1 MVSTYC
7 GPDMTVYSSVI
18 ALAIT
23 VLTALV
29 RLIIR
34 ASVSDRK
41 LKIRPVSVKARTHC
55 HEAAQMS
62 VDGKSSAK
70 ECQQGEQF
78 LCGVRMEDSTGIT
91 EQARESGAAPDAAT
105 TRSGRHRLVDAT
117 LVINSIED
125 VRKVCDYGIQDVFR
139 ELCDEDGPFPVFA
152 YVTEK
157 DLTCTSE
164 VEFYDN
170 EGFLMGVVEGG
181 MMSPPEIHEWSYV
194 KCGAEEADLESAA
207 YVAARHLGCMR
218 LPCGRPKFWIPA

>member
-1 MVSTYC
+1 LDVDVESLQLTY
-7 GPDMTVYSSVI
+7 GTRILDDPDEPVAQLQAQELGVVI
-18 ALAIT
+18 CAPTPRAT
-23 VLTALV
+23 RNGVH
-29 RLIIR
+29 LIR
-34 ASVSDRK
+34 D
-41 LKIRPVSVKARTHC
+41 C
-55 HEAAQMS
+55 N
-62 VDGKSSAK
+62 
-70 ECQQGEQF
+70 
-78 LCGVRMEDSTGIT
+78 
-91 EQARESGAAPDAAT
+91 
-105 TRSGRHRLVDAT
+105 
-117 LVINSIED
+117 LVINSIQD